1 MAYLDRDR
9 AARLMAAA
17 GLDALLL
24 FTPEGFT
31 YATGASPGVGTMW
44 RRAGAVAAIVP
55 ADPGVPIGAVV
66 SDLFAESFRASSDVT
81 DIRIHPLWVETAD
94 ARLQDSSQ
102 PLSDLIA
109 AAWAGLGRSAGFA
122 RPETFDATLG
132 FRLAGDLLAARKLG
146 GARVGVE
153 LDSLSVLDFAQVSTA
168 LPGCQLLDGSD
179 VLRQLRMVK
188 SAQEIEHLRTAVTLA
203 EIGIGALAAAIA
215 PGQTRDALAE
225 VWTSAVQAEARKR
238 DIRTLSGLWEYVSV
252 GANPWSRGGVVEK
265 GSLIK
270 VDVGCLIKGYTS
282 DTGRTFVCGTPTAVQ
297 SQLFDAL
304 SQAFDA
310 GLSQIRP
317 DVEMR
322 AVHAAATTAMAK
334 AGFPGFSRG
343 HFGHG
348 LGAGLG
354 SEEWPFFSATSSVVL
369 EPGMVVAFE
378 TPWYIDGIGGMII
391 ENQLLITADGHEVM
405 NSLPRGLVS
414 V

>member
-81 DIRIHPLWVETAD
+81 DIRIHPLWVETTD
-94 ARLQDSSQ
+94 VRPQDSSQ
-102 PLSDLIA
+102 PLPDLIA
-109 AAWAGLGRSAGFA
+109 AAWAGSGRSAGFA
-122 RPETFDATLG
+122 RPETFDAALG

-153 LDSLSVLDFAQVSTA
+153 LDSLSVLDFAQVSTS

-252 GANPWSRGGVVEK
+252 GANPWSRGGVVEE

-304 SQAFDA
+304 SQAFDV

-405 NSLPRGLVS
+405 NSLPWGLVS